1 MQEVVGVALLREG
14 RVLAAR
20 RSGPPALAGLW
31 EFPGGKVEP
40 GEEPRATA
48 VREIAEELRC
58 TVEVTGWVDAGRR
71 RPRAPSGFVLSVAT
85 ARLVDGDPVPT
96 EHDAVR
102 WLRADQLDEV
112 SGQRPTCRSSTRS
125 GSCSTRADADGHC
138 PCPDNAERALS
149 LLEHRPGAVP
159 AHSTPIGQPP
169 DAPRGSTDPEN
180 CSTRRPASAAP
191 LDGRTVAADP

>member
-1 MQEVVGVALLREG
+1 MQEVVGVALIRMG

-20 RSGPPALAGLW
+20 RSGSPALAGLW

-48 VREIAEELRC
+48 VREISEELCC
-58 TVEVTGWVDAGRR
+58 TIEVTGWVDADGGDIEDAGSERM
-71 RPRAPSGFVLSVAT
+71 PGIVLSIAT

-112 SGQRPTCRSSTRS
+112 SW
-125 GSCSTRADADGHC
+125 A
-138 PCPDNAERALS
+138 
-149 LLEHRPGAVP
+149 
-159 AHSTPIGQPP
+159 
-169 DAPRGSTDPEN
+169 
-180 CSTRRPASAAP
+180 
-191 LDGRTVAADP
+191 AADLPFLDPVRRLLDES